1 MTNEKENKRDF
12 LWKNGY
18 FYLVVGII
26 LALIQLRNLSII
38 KQRNVDYVWIF
49 AIYFLGIAI
58 IEFIYRF
65 DLMKLKKIADIYFI
79 PSILIALLGLIFC
92 NGWTTKI
99 VLVIVALAFTIPIIF
114 KRKGLLNDLKLKQFE
129 LNNKKKSNKRV

>member
-26 LALIQLRNLSII
+26 LALIQLKNSSII
-38 KQRNVDYVWIF
+38 KQRNADYVWIF

-65 DLMKLKKIADIYFI
+65 DLMKVTKIADIYFI
-79 PSILIALLGLIFC
+79 PSILIALLGIIFC
-92 NGWTTKI
+92 KVWITKI

-114 KRKGLLNDLKLKQFE
+114 KRKTLLSDLKLEQFE
-129 LNNKKKSNKRV
+129 LNNKEKSNKRA